1 MGLIRPIRQ
10 GEQTVAVDV
19 TREPEGRFP
28 ETTMAKERSKAY
40 EAVGEI
46 MKLHRASES
55 NARWAAVRTALRLR
69 DSGTRKLAE
78 DRGFLEGIARQFQVH
93 EFHLGLFVD
102 ITQCLC
108 QLLPVGHDE
117 AREEILAAWRL
128 MDSERG

>member
-10 GEQTVAVDV
+10 GDQTVAVDV

-46 MKLHRASES
+46 VKLHHASES
-55 NARWAAVRTALRLR
+55 NARWAAARTALRFR

-78 DRGFLEGIARQFQVH
+78 DRNLLGGIARQFGVH
-93 EFHLGLFVD
+93 ECHVQLFVD

-117 AREEILAAWRL
+117 VREEIMAAWRL
-128 MDSERG
+128 MDSQRG